1 MTHVVH
7 PFAHRLGGKRI
18 RDWKSKWSFAGG
30 KDKYIEFLKTDTIVR
45 EFLEKELRGKY
56 LSDISIERDEK
67 QYKITLHTSR
77 SGMIIGKAGDGVAK
91 LKDAVVKVITKAGL
105 EAPKNITI
113 DIADIHSPESDAGVV
128 AAQVVEGLE
137 RKMPFR
143 RVLKTT
149 VEKAMANKDV
159 KGVKISVSGRL
170 GGAEMARKEYLKK
183 GRIPLTTFR
192 ADVDYRTARANLPYG
207 VIGVKVWVYRGDV
220 FEKKN

>member
-1 MTHVVH
+1 MTHIVH

-18 RDWKSKWSFAGG
+18 RDWKSKWSNVAG
-30 KDKYIEFLKTDTIVR
+30 KEKYIEFLKTDTIVR
-45 EFLEKELRGKY
+45 DLLEKELRGKY

-67 QYKITLHTSR
+67 QYKVNLHTSR
-77 SGMIIGKAGDGVAK
+77 SGMIIGKSGDGVAK
-91 LKDAVVKVITKAGL
+91 LKALIEKGL
-105 EAPKNITI
+105 RKGGVEAPKNISI
-113 DIADIHSPESDAGVV
+113 DIVDIHSPESDAGVV

-159 KGVKISVSGRL
+159 KGIKISASGRL

-192 ADVDYRTARANLPYG
+192 ADVDYRSTRANLPYG
-207 VIGVKVWVYRGDV
+207 VIGVKVWIYRGDV

>member
-18 RDWKSKWSFAGG
+18 RDWKSKWSYAGG
-30 KDKYIEFLKTDTIVR
+30 KEKYIEFLKTDTLVR

-56 LSDISIERDEK
+56 LSDISIERDDK
-67 QYKITLHTSR
+67 QYKVTLHTSR

-91 LKDAVVKVITKAGL
+91 IKKQVETLLRKNGL
-105 EAPKNITI
+105 EAPKNMAI
-113 DIADIHSPESDAGVV
+113 DIADINSPDSDAGVV

-149 VEKAMANKDV
+149 IEKTMASKDV
-159 KGVKISVSGRL
+159 KGVKITVSGRL
-170 GGAEMARKEYLKK
+170 GGAEMARKEHLKK
-183 GRIPLTTFR
+183 GRIPLSTFR
-192 ADVDYRTARANLPYG
+192 ADVDYRSARANLPYG
-207 VIGVKVWVYRGDV
+207 VIGVKVWIYKGDV